1 MKEINHV
8 VITERLKHIKEG
20 LENLKNFLKVSR
32 KDFLND
38 RKLIG
43 AVKYEIIKTFEAIS
57 SICSHIIVKK
67 FGIRASSYAECFEI
81 LKEKKI
87 IGKRLANNLCKMAR
101 FRNLIIHMYQR
112 VDDKKVY
119 EILKSGVRD
128 IEEYIE
134 IIEKKFLKT

>member
-8 VITERLKHIKEG
+8 VINERLKHIKEG
-20 LENLKNFLKVSR
+20 LENLKNFLKISR
-32 KDFLND
+32 KDFLSD
-38 RKLIG
+38 RKLIS

-87 IGKRLANNLCKMAR
+87 ISKELANNLCKMAR
-101 FRNLIIHMYQR
+101 FRNLIIHMYQK
-112 VDDKKVY
+112 VDDEKVY
-119 EILKSGVRD
+119 EILKNGIKD
-128 IEEYIE
+128 IEEYMKVIE
-134 IIEKKFLKT
+134 RKFLKT